1 METIAAGMTHTCALT
16 TGGGVKCWGRN
27 TNGALGDGTTT
38 DRSTPVDVSGLAS
51 GVSAIAAGTEHT
63 CAVTSGGGIECW
75 GRNDGGQLGDGT
87 TTGSTVP
94 VDAVG
99 FGGGAPAE
107 IELFGLEVTQAIQDL
122 NNSVVLIQ
130 DKPTFVHA
138 DVRSTSGT
146 VNNVTAE
153 LIGNVVMAI
162 LFQNLH
168 CSRPTKSASM
178 CWKGITPI
186 ASSSMTVSIFS
197 CPHRG
202 STGQLNWNSRCQ
214 IRLLCAGS
222 MLILTMTAK
231 RRRNSSK
238 HRRWTRRSLLLAG
251 GMHLDGIRY
260 RPCKSYQPLRS

>member
-1 METIAAGMTHTCALT
+1 MTSGVVDIAAGMTHTCALT

-63 CAVTSGGGIECW
+63 CAVTTGGGIECW

-94 VDAVG
+94 VGVVG

-130 DKPTFVHA
+130 DKPTFVRAH
-138 DVRSTSGT
+138 VRSTSGAT
-146 VNNVTAE
+146 VNGVTAE
-153 LIGNVVMAI
+153 LIG
-162 LFQNLH
+162 
-168 CSRPTKSASM
+168 
-178 CWKGITPI
+178 
-186 ASSSMTVSIFS
+186 
-197 CPHRG
+197 
-202 STGQLNWNSRCQ
+202 
-214 IRLLCAGS
+214 
-222 MLILTMTAK
+222 
-231 RRRNSSK
+231 RRR
-238 HRRWTRRSLLLAG
+238 
-251 GMHLDGIRY
+251 DGNPHASI
-260 RPCKSYQPLRS
+260 STQFIQ